1 MPQEH
6 GITIQEPT
14 VIKSVDE
21 LFNPTEML
29 KPHPEIDPKIMTST
43 AMEILEAPG
52 AQKKKKPQ
60 EKHDE
65 EPAKILSINAQE
77 VFNKLKDAE
86 DEKEKLDPT
95 SQQQVDELLKD
106 K

>member
-6 GITIQEPT
+6 KITIQEPT
-14 VIKSVDE
+14 VIRSVDE

-29 KPHPEIDPKIMTST
+29 KPHPEIDPKTMTST

-52 AQKKKKPQ
+52 AQQKKKPQ
-60 EKHDE
+60 KKHDE
-65 EPAKILSINAQE
+65 EPAKNLSINAQE

-95 SQQQVDELLKD
+95 S
-106 K
+106 